1 MISLCSITYKNFQ
14 PTSTSTS
21 RGTAQQQQQQQGQ
34 DREHYHSGSPLTV
47 KECEA
52 GKKACFSILLA
63 QIEEVGFSRI
73 PQSTDS
79 IDGPLG
85 RETEMEVEAE
95 VATMVSFIQ

>member
-14 PTSTSTS
+14 PTSPSTS
-21 RGTAQQQQQQQGQ
+21 RGTAQQQQQGQ
-34 DREHYHSGSPLTV
+34 DREHYHSGSPVTV

-95 VATMVSFIQ
+95 VATMVSFVQ